1 MSPQQTNVVSRAQNV
16 TVRLMEYYNRFFKT
30 NRLAKRQAESDETEN
45 DDAEHDQVLKLAQ
58 TVPRLLDVLAATKK
72 FLNSD
77 RARYGRKFHIL
88 SFNSI
93 SFRAKCEG
101 NKDDSIKELELY
113 VSNTEELLKSTN
125 VGDAAQLRQ
134 KLLKSMEN
142 FYLKNMVSFIDRFG
156 K

>member
-1 MSPQQTNVVSRAQNV
+1 MVSRAQNV

-77 RARYGRKFHIL
+77 RARYGRKFT
-88 SFNSI
+88 F
-93 SFRAKCEG
+93 
-101 NKDDSIKELELY
+101 
-113 VSNTEELLKSTN
+113 
-125 VGDAAQLRQ
+125 
-134 KLLKSMEN
+134 
-142 FYLKNMVSFIDRFG
+142 
-156 K
+156 